1 MKFCEEKARL
11 ISAYAESTERY
22 AIAVTILRTTTIVEV
37 AEVAAQ
43 SPPRRVSDPA
53 LTLEPFPNL
62 GGLFFRKH
70 TPQPRLRVEYRCANR
85 AFPKVSEQL

>member
-1 MKFCEEKARL
+1 VLLARL
-11 ISAYAESTERY
+11 QPR
-22 AIAVTILRTTTIVEV
+22 VEV
-37 AEVAAQ
+37 AEVAQ